1 MCAVLAPD
9 FKMAA
14 FLSVDEVREMV
25 VDGEVVKTNAEDD
38 QVRLKDKITECLKM
52 VRGSNID
59 LDFFVDARLS
69 MLVPLYYL
77 SQQGVAGLPEASII
91 LSTQIQSSSIMR
103 LESRLQ
109 LEAIYRRL
117 AGRVKNPF
125 KCKMTRGIPQEF
137 FLRGFRVP

>member
-1 MCAVLAPD
+1 
-9 FKMAA
+9 
-14 FLSVDEVREMV
+14 
-25 VDGEVVKTNAEDD
+25 
-38 QVRLKDKITECLKM
+38 M

-103 LESRLQ
+103 LESRL
-109 LEAIYRRL
+109 
-117 AGRVKNPF
+117 
-125 KCKMTRGIPQEF
+125 
-137 FLRGFRVP
+137 